1 MEIAVLLAGV
11 AGIAGSFL
19 GVAGVI
25 HFLLSFIGSAVG
37 LIAAILSVFAIIQ
50 GNKKYKAALYNPAV
64 DGQDRVFEPPNTMK
78 YKACIILGI
87 ATLLFTIINIVRLV

>member
-1 MEIAVLLAGV
+1 MEIAVLLASV
-11 AGIAGSFL
+11 AGIALSFL

-37 LIAAILSVFAIIQ
+37 LIAAILSVIAIIQ
-50 GNKKYKAALYNPAV
+50 GNRKYKAALNNPAL
-64 DGQDRVFEPPNTMK
+64 DGQDRVFGPPNTMK

-87 ATLLFTIINIVRLV
+87 ATLLFTIINITRLV